1 MDQAVAVE
9 KSLAAAGK
17 KIQLLEDEI
26 DEIRAKHR
34 STPEVALMQQ
44 LAEVKEQ
51 LADSERR
58 IEMIKAEKSD
68 ALLEKEHFRANVNK
82 LVGGFMHALFV
93 FRLISCTKY

>member
-1 MDQAVAVE
+1 
-9 KSLAAAGK
+9 LAAAGK

-44 LAEVKEQ
+44 LAEAKGQ

-58 IEMIKAEKSD
+58 IEMIKAEKSEVM
-68 ALLEKEHFRANVNK
+68 LEKEHFRASVNK
-82 LVGGFMHALFV
+82 LVGGSLTVLCKHHAYTNNIESSLNQ
-93 FRLISCTKY
+93 